1 MELNLLSSKQAELFF
16 EDIKLFD
23 VYEGDRIEAGLKS
36 VAFSITLRAKDR
48 TLSDEE
54 INNTMDKRSL
64 LIFEESGAELRK

>member
-1 MELNLLSSKQAELFF
+1 MHVISLQALL

-54 INNTMDKRSL
+54 INNTMDKIIAKL
-64 LIFEESGAELRK
+64 EESGAELRK